1 MQLSSFSRS
10 TTDSILSISPFTANV
25 FVFTNCFSN
34 DSFLFLTEHD
44 DGDPGGDVVQ
54 ADVPEPELPK
64 GRMWGLTGGC
74 EDVASRLVSVRG

>member
-10 TTDSILSISPFTANV
+10 TSDSILSISSFTANV
-25 FVFTNCFSN
+25 FGFTN

-44 DGDPGGDVVQ
+44 DDDPGGDVVQ

-74 EDVASRLVSVRG
+74 EDVASCLVAVRG